1 MKWMTRSYKDGRIDE
16 AMMTDDSVK
25 MTIATYNK
33 TSKVIY
39 QQIMSKS
46 PITSY
51 RYVRHSPG
59 RMGEFPL

>member
-1 MKWMTRSYKDGRIDE
+1 MKWMTRSYKDGRINE
-16 AMMTDDSVK
+16 AMMTASK